1 MCFKVIY
8 RFPFCYPVRYPVVLI
23 LLILRDDHGDILTN
37 SLFFC
42 IPIQL
47 LCSRVYAYNCPIGF
61 LSDNRI
67 GRGLNNQRQEFLH
80 MFRFML
86 IREILIDDTLFLVR
100 ERNRAEDDFTVNTIF
115 TPYRKN
121 LRSFSAGFV
130 GFKI

>member
-1 MCFKVIY
+1 M
-8 RFPFCYPVRYPVVLI
+8 
-23 LLILRDDHGDILTN
+23 TN

-86 IREILIDDTLFLVR
+86 IREVLIDDTLFLVR
-100 ERNRAEDDFTVNTIF
+100 ERNRAENDFTVNTIF

-121 LRSFSAGFV
+121 LRSFGAGFV